1 MVDDVQFYIYTLLA
15 VIVLSI
21 IVGFLPKKYY
31 IMPLVTLVVM
41 TILAFVLP
49 NFYPDLDWQPL
60 LGYAVFLTLL
70 SLAISVSM
78 WITKR
83 NRRKAKEV
91 RNAEKVIS
99 KAEEKEETHK
109 RWYDSVYF
117 FYDKIPKR
125 NSSAIASVRF
135 LLLVLSITV
144 LIKYFIF
151 ASEKF
156 MDSAI
161 SLVE

>member
-31 IMPLVTLVVM
+31 IMPLVTLLVM

-99 KAEEKEETHK
+99 KDEEKEETHK
-109 RWYDSVYF
+109 R
-117 FYDKIPKR
+117 
-125 NSSAIASVRF
+125 
-135 LLLVLSITV
+135 
-144 LIKYFIF
+144 
-151 ASEKF
+151 
-156 MDSAI
+156 
-161 SLVE
+161 